1 MTVSKVGVK
10 RPLFDDAQMGL
21 WPANAIKIANDIRMT
36 QSCLFLNEALWQAEY
51 IASDSESSIAEEI
64 KYS

>member
-21 WPANAIKIANDIRMT
+21 CPANAITTADNIQMT
-36 QSCLFLNEALWQAEY
+36 QSCLSLNEELWQAEY
-51 IASDSESSIAEEI
+51 LASDSESR
-64 KYS
+64 

>member
-21 WPANAIKIANDIRMT
+21 CPANAINIRMT